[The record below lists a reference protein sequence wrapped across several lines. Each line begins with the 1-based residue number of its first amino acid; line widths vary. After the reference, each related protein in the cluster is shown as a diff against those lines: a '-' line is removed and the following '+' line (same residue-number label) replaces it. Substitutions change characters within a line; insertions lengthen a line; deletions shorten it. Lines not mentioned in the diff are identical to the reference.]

1 MLVMTAKQKWTAADV
16 PDQSGRVAI
25 VTGANTGI
33 GYGAAAVL
41 AGKGAHVVLAVRNL
55 DKGNDAKARIT
66 AASPN
71 AVVTVQELDLTSLDN
86 IRTAAD
92 ALRAAHPRID
102 LLINNAGVMYTD
114 KASTKDGFEL
124 QFGTNHLGHFALT
137 GRLLDNMLG
146 VDGSRVVT
154 VSSVGHRIRARIH
167 FEDLQL
173 ERNYDRVVAY
183 GQSKL
188 ANLLFTY
195 ELARRLKAKGAP
207 TIATAAHP
215 GAADTDLLRNMPG
228 GIRQVSQ
235 FFWSTF
241 IAQNADMGAEPTLR
255 AATDPGAQNAEYYGP
270 GGLGEQRG
278 HPKVVKSSAQSHDE
292 DIQRRLWSVSEE
304 LTGIT
309 YPL

>member
-1 MLVMTAKQKWTAADV
+1 MTAKQKWTAADV

-55 DKGNDAKARIT
+55 DKGNDARARIT

-86 IRTAAD
+86 IRSAAD

-183 GQSKL
+183 GQTKL

>member
-1 MLVMTAKQKWTAADV
+1 MSKWTASDV
-16 PDQSGRVAI
+16 PGQSGRVAI

-41 AGKGAHVVLAVRNL
+41 ADKGAHVVLAVRNL
-55 DKGNDAKARIT
+55 EKGNAAAAKIK

-71 AVVTVQELDLTSLDN
+71 AAVTVQELDLTSLDN
-86 IRTAAD
+86 VRKAAD
-92 ALRAAHPRID
+92 DLRANFPRID

-137 GRLLDNMLG
+137 GLLLDNLLP
-146 VDGSRVVT
+146 VQGSRVVT
-154 VSSVGHRIRARIH
+154 VSSTGHRIRAKIH
-167 FEDLQL
+167 FDDLNL
-173 ERNYDRVVAY
+173 DRNYNRVVAY

-195 ELARRLKAKGAP
+195 DLARRLKAKGAP
-207 TIATAAHP
+207 TIALAAHP
-215 GAADTDLLRNMPG
+215 GAADTELLRNMPG

-241 IAQNADMGAEPTLR
+241 IAQDSDMGAEPTLR
-255 AATDPGAQNAEYYGP
+255 AAADPAAQNGQYYGP
-270 GGLGEQRG
+270 SGFGEQKG
-278 HPKVVKSSAQSHDE
+278 HPKVVESSAQSHDE
-292 DIQRRLWSVSEE
+292 DIQRRLWTVSEE
-304 LTGIT
+304 LTGVT
-309 YPL
+309 YPV

>member
-1 MLVMTAKQKWTAADV
+1 MLEQ
-16 PDQSGRVAI
+16 
-25 VTGANTGI
+25 GA
-33 GYGAAAVL
+33 
-41 AGKGAHVVLAVRNL
+41 
-55 DKGNDAKARIT
+55 
-66 AASPN
+66 
-71 AVVTVQELDLTSLDN
+71 LDLASLDSV
-86 IRTAAD
+86 
-92 ALRAAHPRID
+92 RAFASWFGESHDRLH

-114 KASTKDGFEL
+114 KAKTKDGFEL

-137 GRLLDNMLG
+137 GQLLVNMLA

-173 ERNYDRVVAY
+173 DNNYDRVVAY

-195 ELARRLKAKGAP
+195 ELARRLNLKAAP

-228 GIRQVSQ
+228 GIRQVGQ
-235 FFWSTF
+235 FVWSTF
-241 IAQNADMGAEPTLR
+241 IAQSADMGALPTLR
-255 AATDPGAQNAEYYGP
+255 AATDPGAKNAEYYGP
-270 GGLGEQRG
+270 GGFGEQRG
-278 HPKVVKSSAQSHDE
+278 APKVVKSSAQSHDE

-304 LTGIT
+304 LTGVK
-309 YPL
+309 YPV